1 MADIPATNIRRFWF
15 TLHRWIGASL
25 AALLIPISLSGALL
39 VWHEQ
44 IEALLNPQRYAVTGS
59 QILPPSAYLESAARS
74 LEGGATP
81 ISVRLPGQ
89 ASPVIVAARGRDAEG
104 RPRLMNVYIDPP
116 TARVLDIVDFR
127 STFFGVLHRFDE
139 NLTVPDYS
147 GRAIVGWVGVGMA
160 TLALVSLTGIYLA
173 FPQTARDMMSSV
185 AAMNPP
191 AQRGGFGRQIAQQTA
206 LTADRALDI
215 ALRAN
220 PNAKVSALF
229 VPTQERGER
238 VSAWRVQMRS
248 DTKDEVTVMVDDRSG
263 QASVLAPQ
271 AGDRAASW
279 IRWIHDGSRGGPLW
293 SVVVF
298 LTGAFPTVFAVTGI
312 IMWLRKRS
320 GSKVVKE
327 SPETQLN
334 PAE

>member
-1 MADIPATNIRRFWF
+1 
-15 TLHRWIGASL
+15 
-25 AALLIPISLSGALL
+25 
-39 VWHEQ
+39 
-44 IEALLNPQRYAVTGS
+44 
-59 QILPPSAYLESAARS
+59 
-74 LEGGATP
+74 
-81 ISVRLPGQ
+81 
-89 ASPVIVAARGRDAEG
+89 
-104 RPRLMNVYIDPP
+104 
-116 TARVLDIVDFR
+116 
-127 STFFGVLHRFDE
+127 
-139 NLTVPDYS
+139 
-147 GRAIVGWVGVGMA
+147 
-160 TLALVSLTGIYLA
+160 
-173 FPQTARDMMSSV
+173 MMSSV
-185 AAMNPP
+185 AAMNPQ

-238 VSAWRVQMRS
+238 VSAWRAQMRS

-279 IRWIHDGSRGGPLW
+279 IRWIYDGSRGGPLW

>member
-127 STFFGVLHRFDE
+127 STFFGVLHRFHE

-147 GRAIVGWVGVGMA
+147 GRAIVGWGRCRHGDTGVDGH
-160 TLALVSLTGIYLA
+160 LALVA
-173 FPQTARDMMSSV
+173 ARHQQLCARS
-185 AAMNPP
+185 ALGALP
-191 AQRGGFGRQIAQQTA
+191 ALHLQSPSPAGV
-206 LTADRALDI
+206 LDI
-215 ALRAN
+215 DS
-220 PNAKVSALF
+220 P
-229 VPTQERGER
+229 
-238 VSAWRVQMRS
+238 WR
-248 DTKDEVTVMVDDRSG
+248 
-263 QASVLAPQ
+263 
-271 AGDRAASW
+271 
-279 IRWIHDGSRGGPLW
+279 W
-293 SVVVF
+293 SH
-298 LTGAFPTVFAVTGI
+298 
-312 IMWLRKRS
+312 
-320 GSKVVKE
+320 
-327 SPETQLN
+327 SPESIWPFHKPRAT
-334 PAE
+334 